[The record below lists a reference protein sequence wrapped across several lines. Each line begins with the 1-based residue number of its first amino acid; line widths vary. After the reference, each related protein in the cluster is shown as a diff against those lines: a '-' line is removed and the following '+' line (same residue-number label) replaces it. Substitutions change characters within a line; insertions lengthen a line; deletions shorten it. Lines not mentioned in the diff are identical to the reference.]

1 MGERRRSPLDTERIE
16 PHMCSIDVRLRIL
29 SQVPFFAGLKEE
41 EIVEINQR
49 FREHGFSAEE
59 TIYFAGDPATH
70 LYVVADGRVKLMRH
84 TASGKEVLLELL
96 TPGEFFGSLSSAEA
110 DEYADTAI
118 AQTPACVLEIEK
130 PSFRGLL
137 ARYPSVALKVLEII
151 SERLQAAQEQVRQ
164 LSAFSVEKR
173 IAATLVKLGDKF
185 GEQQEVGLL
194 IQVPLSRDDLAQM
207 TGTTTETASRVM
219 SVLQKEG
226 LIESGRQWVAIAD
239 YEGLK
244 ALASEDEL
252 I

>member
-1 MGERRRSPLDTERIE
+1 
-16 PHMCSIDVRLRIL
+16 MCSIDVRLRIL
-29 SQVPFFAGLKEE
+29 SQVPFFAGLTET
-41 EIVEINQR
+41 EIAEINQR
-49 FREHGFSAEE
+49 FRDQGFTAEE

-84 TASGKEVLLELL
+84 TANGKEVLLDLL
-96 TPGEFFGSLSSAEA
+96 TPGEFFGSLSAAEA
-110 DEYADTAI
+110 DEYTETAI
-118 AQTPACVLEIEK
+118 AQTPACVLGIEK
-130 PSFRGLL
+130 PEFRELL
-137 ARYPSVALKVLEII
+137 ARYPSVSLKVLEIM
-151 SERLQAAQEQVRQ
+151 SERLQAAQEQVRL

-173 IAATLVKLGDKF
+173 IAAALIKLGDKF
-185 GEQQEVGLL
+185 GERQDVGLL

-244 ALASEDEL
+244 ALAAEDEV